1 MPPSSSPLTY
11 PPSETSCPHC
21 HSPSIHTDHPTGDT
35 LCTTCGIVLS
45 SHHLSETPE
54 WINYDND
61 TDGAAKQRVGAPVD
75 ETQWRGGI
83 MPTTLGRVP
92 YVRTGNTEENRRLGG
107 IRRRLMK
114 THALVESMMDKEW
127 KERYDNVVLETKVR
141 EAKLKRGE
149 DVEQLNG
156 VTCRGDYEELM
167 GKDDKIDKLQQI
179 IPLRDRKWVVSDAIL
194 LHGTLDE
201 VTTHLPREEG
211 GWTIQTH
218 EKERKQLFKSLDA
231 TSRSTAGKLYLA
243 FRLLYRAAIA
253 LELDRIVPE
262 MSGWLVDYAKKR
274 HLKVNGISRGGEF
287 DGFSLSLLHYE
298 EFPKKSNE
306 LNRVRQYASLGSA
319 ILYLCAKRNGKGRT
333 LTEICGAFGTL
344 RLSGGGEEPLV
355 RPKYCSKAMQELRMV
370 LPHVVAPVAATS
382 HAPTEAAAAI
392 PESASLEKPPSE
404 KQENTVSPPINTEHS
419 TSFNRE
425 STSVVSLSSTSS
437 SGTALDTRNHNVI
450 QDDSSVN
457 TNIVP
462 STESEAL
469 ADLTSRLSNSL
480 NLPPCAI
487 TASVAIAV
495 QCHNDDNVTTSIKS
509 ARQIRP
515 PIRRGG
521 SSLFINSRGTKRAK
535 GLTAALKT
543 ESSSD
548 LIAAASILL
557 VCMAG
562 QKMQVLARQA
572 VNNQESISKDLCT
585 TDCTGTLSNALDD
598 FQEEVSS
605 SNALSGSASS
615 SNCQVSA
622 LSAPESN
629 KRKPSSIESWT
640 AWNHQPPWHRDVS
653 EIEQV
658 TGVSSKSIISY
669 YSNILHPRR
678 SYFLDASRRRSGKLS
693 EIELQQPRK
702 RIKTEHNA
710 QGRSEAVDSAVLLQ
724 NFSAAAPLM
733 STRGL

>member
-1 MPPSSSPLTY
+1 
-11 PPSETSCPHC
+11 
-21 HSPSIHTDHPTGDT
+21 
-35 LCTTCGIVLS
+35 
-45 SHHLSETPE
+45 
-54 WINYDND
+54 
-61 TDGAAKQRVGAPVD
+61 
-75 ETQWRGGI
+75 

-92 YVRTGNTEENRRLGG
+92 YIRTGNTEENRRLGG

-149 DVEQLNG
+149 GVEKLDG
-156 VTCRGDYEELM
+156 VTCGGDYEELM
-167 GKDDKIDKLQQI
+167 GKDDKLQQI

-231 TSRSTAGKLYLA
+231 TSRSTAGKLYMA

-253 LELDRIVPE
+253 LELDRVVPE

-274 HLKVNGISRGGEF
+274 HLKVNGISRGGDY
-287 DGFSLSLLHYE
+287 DGFSLSLLNYE
-298 EFPKKSNE
+298 VIPKKSNE

-344 RLSGGGEEPLV
+344 HLNGGVDEPLV

-370 LPHVVAPVAATS
+370 LPHVVTPDAASS
-382 HAPTEAAAAI
+382 HAPAKAAAADI
-392 PESASLEKPPSE
+392 PESVSSEKPLSE
-404 KQENTVSPPINTEHS
+404 TQENTVSTPIKTEHS

-437 SGTALDTRNHNVI
+437 SGTALETRNHNVI

-462 STESEAL
+462 SKESEAL
-469 ADLTSRLSNSL
+469 ADLTSRLSSSL
-480 NLPPCAI
+480 NLPLCAI
-487 TASVAIAV
+487 KASVAIAV
-495 QCHNDDNVTTSIKS
+495 QCQNDDNVSTSIKS

-521 SSLFINSRGTKRAK
+521 NKSSSSLFIKSKGTKRAS
-535 GLTAALKT
+535 GLITALKK
-543 ESSSD
+543 ESPSD

-562 QKMQVLARQA
+562 QKMQILARQA
-572 VNNQESISKDLCT
+572 VNNQESTSEEICT
-585 TDCTGTLSNALDD
+585 TDCTGTLSNPLDD
-598 FQEEVSS
+598 IQEEMSS
-605 SNALSGSASS
+605 SNAPSEGATLLSY
-615 SNCQVSA
+615 QVSA
-622 LSAPESN
+622 SLAPESIQS
-629 KRKPSSIESWT
+629 KPSSIESWT
-640 AWNHQPPWHRDVS
+640 AWNHQPLWHRDVS
-653 EIEQV
+653 KIEQIS
-658 TGVSSKSIISY
+658 GVSSKSIISY

-678 SYFLDASRRRSGKLS
+678 SYFLDVARKRLGDLP
-693 EIELQQPRK
+693 EIESQHPRK
-702 RIKTEHNA
+702 RIKTDQDA
-710 QGRSEAVDSAVLLQ
+710 GGSLTIDSAVLLQ
-724 NFSAAAPLM
+724 NFSAAAPLI